1 KIEGNVY
8 IPPLTVIGD
17 DVFIGPGAIFT
28 NDPYPPSK
36 RLSGILVE
44 NGAVIGAGSII
55 KAGVKI
61 GKNSVV
67 AMGSVVT
74 EDVPQGTVVMGVP
87 AKRVYSR
94 DEYDRKRKD
103 WEKSL

>member
-1 KIEGNVY
+1 
-8 IPPLTVIGD
+8 
-17 DVFIGPGAIFT
+17 
-28 NDPYPPSK
+28 
-36 RLSGILVE
+36 

-87 AKRVYSR
+87 AKPVYLR
-94 DEYDRKRKD
+94 DEYDRKRRD